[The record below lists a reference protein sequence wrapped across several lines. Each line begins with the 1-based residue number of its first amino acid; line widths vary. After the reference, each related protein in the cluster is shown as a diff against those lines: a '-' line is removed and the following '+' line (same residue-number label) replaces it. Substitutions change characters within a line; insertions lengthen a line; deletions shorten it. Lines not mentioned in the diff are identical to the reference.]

1 MPPKTR
7 SGGTPAPS
15 RAYHSTPTQQQT
27 HFPARRKVVR
37 TYGKQNRKK
46 QAETSAKMLRQQTL
60 TQIEFVSSYEEQDPI
75 VLSDSEDDEK
85 DHDGDEE
92 KEAPDVDQEEPMN
105 DDDEEPVSTGRKRQ
119 GASKKASAKK
129 QRTERRRTM
138 DDNDDDNSDDE
149 EPQATK
155 TKTKTKA
162 KRSSRR
168 KTTGDVPSSS
178 YHTQTLTQFIG
189 RDGQAQYIKDSEDEE
204 DEGFQQWLGDPTSP
218 SPRRVQRLKSVT
230 PLKRKRPG
238 SASKAWQQ
246 PEEPIATREDSI
258 VPQTPRKRAKSA
270 EIPSSSQLSAP
281 PSISSMASLMMDRYG
296 AADQVDVTP
305 VKGKGSSPAIT
316 SPLKE
321 FTGKPRVA
329 TTPRRHERIIQ
340 DSYATE
346 SWGSLART
354 PLREL
359 PVDSPN
365 KTPRGVI
372 EPLESSSVL
381 SEMETPTKPRRRG
394 ESTELG
400 GSQRRDRDRDG
411 SPTPRMKMKLVS
423 PGQGKKRVLLE
434 IPDSEDED
442 DEDFV
447 ENDENDENFGG
458 GDEND
463 QNTFVAGPETQFVMN
478 EIASSEERLSK
489 TPTPADPT
497 GSGIQRKI
505 LGEVST
511 GESSS
516 SRLEASTSS
525 PPLPPLS
532 SRPTTLPALSPTPKP
547 SRRPAKRLRKPIHRP
562 VPPTQTQPLESQ
574 RVPLPTLQALPPAS
588 ARTDV
593 LLPLP
598 QDMLDDVIEGFQV
611 ALVLPF
617 KIPAQVVRFWL
628 YDGELLRFLACAEP
642 GRVTEGPA
650 WRYHLTQIYE
660 LNNPVEGD
668 DMREEGWLEG
678 NIGRYIYIPPA
689 VVGQLLWNLRHAIFD
704 ENDNGDAATQS
715 QMPAEDDEETGRVN
729 LFANSSQAH
738 ARDKNPAP
746 TPSMSVSQQVEAQLK
761 SDIAHSTQF
770 PTSDDILVPSTPE
783 EEIDSNKQDAT
794 PPTTHVP
801 SSPATIKP
809 PPPRTPFA
817 ASSYRASRPP
827 LSSTVK
833 PSTVRS
839 SQATTVSQ
847 ASTPE
852 KNSTASIHR
861 PDLHS
866 SSSIGFPEGLLD
878 DDGPSSPP
886 LRPPSGYAAGSSQL
900 LTKSQML
907 PDSLVRDDARVPPE
921 IWDSD
926 EDDERL

>member
-7 SGGTPAPS
+7 SGGVPAPS
-15 RAYHSTPTQQQT
+15 RVYHSTPAQQQA
-27 HFPARRKVVR
+27 HFPGRRKVVR

-60 TQIEFVSSYEEQDPI
+60 TQIDFVSSSFDEQDPI

-85 DHDGDEE
+85 DDDGDEE
-92 KEAPDVDQEEPMN
+92 RGAPDMDQEEQGN
-105 DDDEEPVSTGRKRQ
+105 DEDEEPVSTGRKRR
-119 GASKKASAKK
+119 GASKKASVKK
-129 QRTERRRTM
+129 QRTKRRRTM
-138 DDNDDDNSDDE
+138 GDDDDDE
-149 EPQATK
+149 DSDEEKPKAAK
-155 TKTKTKA
+155 TKTK
-162 KRSSRR
+162 RSNRR

-189 RDGQAQYIKDSEDEE
+189 RNGQAQYIKDSEDEE
-204 DEGFQQWLGDPTSP
+204 EDDGFQQWLGDPTSP

-230 PLKRKRPG
+230 PVKRRRPG
-238 SASKAWQQ
+238 SASKARQR

-296 AADQVDVTP
+296 APDQVDVTP
-305 VKGKGSSPAIT
+305 VKGKGSSPAVT

-329 TTPRRHERIIQ
+329 TTPRRHDRIIQ

-365 KTPRGVI
+365 KTPKSVI
-372 EPLESSSVL
+372 EPPESSSVL

-400 GSQRRDRDRDG
+400 GSQRRDRDG
-411 SPTPRMKMKLVS
+411 SPTPRRKMKLVS

-442 DEDFV
+442 DDDFG
-447 ENDENDENFGG
+447 ENDENFGG
-458 GDEND
+458 DDEND
-463 QNTFVAGPETQFVMN
+463 ENTFVAGPETQFVMN
-478 EIASSEERLSK
+478 EIASSEEALSR
-489 TPTPADPT
+489 TPTQADPS
-497 GSGIQRKI
+497 GSGIQRRV

-532 SRPTTLPALSPTPKP
+532 SRPTTLPALSPTPKA

-574 RVPLPTLQALPPAS
+574 RVPLVTLQALPPAS

-593 LLPLP
+593 LLPLS

-642 GRVTEGPA
+642 GRVTEGPV
-650 WRYHLTQIYE
+650 WRYHLTQVYE

-668 DMREEGWLEG
+668 DMREEGWVEG
-678 NIGRYIYIPPA
+678 DIGRYIYIPPA

-704 ENDNGDAATQS
+704 ENNNGDGATQS
-715 QMPAEDDEETGRVN
+715 QGPTQDDDESGRVD
-729 LFANSSQAH
+729 LFANSSQAQP
-738 ARDKNPAP
+738 RDKNPAP

-783 EEIDSNKQDAT
+783 EENSNKQDAT

-833 PSTVRS
+833 PSTVRP

-852 KNSTASIHR
+852 KNSSASLHR

-866 SSSIGFPEGLLD
+866 SSSIDFPEGLLD

-886 LRPPSGYAAGSSQL
+886 LRLPPGYAAGSSQL